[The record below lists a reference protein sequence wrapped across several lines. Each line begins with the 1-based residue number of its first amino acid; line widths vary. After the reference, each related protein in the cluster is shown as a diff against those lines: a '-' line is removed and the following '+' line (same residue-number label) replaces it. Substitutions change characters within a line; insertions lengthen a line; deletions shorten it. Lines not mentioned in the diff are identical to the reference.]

1 MNIGDDPMDFDL
13 KRDNGTYVALTVE
26 LLSDGVYTVYDDDQ
40 GEYLNVLHEPE
51 FTIAS
56 TPRVSL
62 SVSEQ
67 NRLYTTLEKNY
78 WDYQEDYVL

>member
-1 MNIGDDPMDFDL
+1 
-13 KRDNGTYVALTVE
+13 
-26 LLSDGVYTVYDDDQ
+26 VYDDDQ

-56 TPRVSL
+56 TPRVTL
-62 SVSEQ
+62 SKSESH
-67 NRLYTTLEKNY
+67 RLHNTLENNY

>member
-51 FTIAS
+51 FTVDVPKRI
-56 TPRVSL
+56 RL

>member
-1 MNIGDDPMDFDL
+1 
-13 KRDNGTYVALTVE
+13 
-26 LLSDGVYTVYDDDQ
+26 VYTVYDDDQ

-62 SVSEQ
+62 SVPEQ

>member
-40 GEYLNVLHEPE
+40 GEYLNVLNEPE
-51 FTIAS
+51 FY
-56 TPRVSL
+56 VSANKPTRL
-62 SVSEQ
+62 SVSET
-67 NRLYTTLEKNY
+67 NRMYKTLENNY
-78 WDYQEDYVL
+78 WDYQEDYIL

>member
-13 KRDNGTYVALTVE
+13 KRDNGSYVALTVE

-51 FTIAS
+51 FTISA
-56 TPRVSL
+56 TKRITL
-62 SVSEQ
+62 SPSET
-67 NRLYTTLEKNY
+67 NRLYTAIVNNY
-78 WDYQEDYVL
+78 WNYQEDYVL

>member
-51 FTIAS
+51 FTVDVPKRIRLS
-56 TPRVSL
+56 TPEL
-62 SVSEQ
+62 W
-67 NRLYTTLEKNY
+67 RLYNTLESNY
-78 WDYQEDYVL
+78 WNYQEDYVL